1 MGTSPEALRLSLTA
15 PRVVATVFTRG
26 LTFEVTRDRQRS
38 ARAAGPMIV
47 LDGLAALARSWWAS
61 R

>member
-1 MGTSPEALRLSLTA
+1 MRRMRGDMAGRM
-15 PRVVATVFTRG
+15 RG

-38 ARAAGPMIV
+38 ARAARPMIV
-47 LDGLAALARSWWAS
+47 LGGLAALARSWWAS